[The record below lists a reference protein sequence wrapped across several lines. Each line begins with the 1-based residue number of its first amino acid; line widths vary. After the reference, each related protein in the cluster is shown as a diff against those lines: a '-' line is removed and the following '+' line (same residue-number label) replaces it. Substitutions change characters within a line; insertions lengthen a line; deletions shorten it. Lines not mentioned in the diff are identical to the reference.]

1 MCIIISIKK
10 GFHTC
15 TLHFHSKMHKND
27 DVILACPLAS
37 GEYDLEAGLSHHNA
51 SLSHSAVTHLTFT
64 KKKQPYSFCDL
75 DVALGRV
82 AIQII
87 SD

>member
-1 MCIIISIKK
+1 
-10 GFHTC
+10 
-15 TLHFHSKMHKND
+15 MHKND

-64 KKKQPYSFCDL
+64 KKKQPTASVIWMLHLAVSPF
-75 DVALGRV
+75 R
-82 AIQII
+82 
-87 SD
+87 